1 MVNPTRAP
9 EVFAEALELLNLAD
23 INDLNR
29 TRNAL
34 IRMIASE
41 RKWNNQNPRLANFE
55 DLQRKGKLVVHLI
68 KYLDNLIKTTPE
80 SSEDTVSDAQSSTQ
94 SGES

>member
-34 IRMIASE
+34 LRMIARE
-41 RKWNNQNPRLANFE
+41 RKWSNQNPSLANFE

-68 KYLDNLIKTTPE
+68 KYLDKLIKIT
-80 SSEDTVSDAQSSTQ
+80 EDTVRDAQSSTQ